1 MKSYTQDISNGT
13 DMTSRSIGHAS
24 SSKKPID
31 PMALPFY
38 EEEDGPNISKKPST
52 SAAQNQQEKSAPPE
66 SLWCEAV
73 TDDGDTY
80 YWNIK
85 TNGKTS
91 FNAFFFFSQ
100 SELND
105 NC

>member
-13 DMTSRSIGHAS
+13 DITSRSIGHAS

-31 PMALPFY
+31 PIALPYY
-38 EEEDGPNISKKPST
+38 EEEDGPNISKKPSS
-52 SAAQNQQEKSAPPE
+52 SAAQSLEKSAPPE

-73 TDDGDTY
+73 TEDGDTY

-85 TNGKTS
+85 TNGKSS
-91 FNAFFFFSQ
+91 FNAFCFSQ
-100 SELND
+100 SESND
-105 NC
+105 NY